1 MTRDKP
7 NGELTRPVE
16 ILLRLS
22 SKQSGVIY
30 PACSG
35 KVSRFSFI
43 ALRCIR
49 ASPTRDWHNR
59 LRQRALA
66 NPHRIGPVAWAIVC
80 LAEQNIMMNGLGF
93 PLRRSQELREV
104 ARTLVDSIR

>member
-30 PACSG
+30 PAVLGRCHASVLLLCVVSG
-35 KVSRFSFI
+35 
-43 ALRCIR
+43 R
-49 ASPTRDWHNR
+49 ARHGIGTTGSASVPY
-59 LRQRALA
+59 A

-80 LAEQNIMMNGLGF
+80 LAEQNIMMIGLGF

>member
-1 MTRDKP
+1 MTLDKP
-7 NGELTRPVE
+7 NGELARPVE

-35 KVSRFSFI
+35 KVSRSSFT

-59 LRQRALA
+59 LRQRARRQPRS
-66 NPHRIGPVAWAIVC
+66 NWTVAWAIVC